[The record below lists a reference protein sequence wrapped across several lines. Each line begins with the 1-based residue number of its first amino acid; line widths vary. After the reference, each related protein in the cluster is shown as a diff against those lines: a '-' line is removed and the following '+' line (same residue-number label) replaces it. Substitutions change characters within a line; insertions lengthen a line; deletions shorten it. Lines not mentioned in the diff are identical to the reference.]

1 MIVISL
7 KALVTLCGIVIYLA
21 INILI
26 INLELFIFVYSFTK
40 LFILLSD
47 IQLSYLALRSY

>member
-26 INLELFIFVYSFTK
+26 NNRELVIFVYSFTK